1 MFRRPDKRQRH
12 PALTGTESWQMQY
25 GGHMTW
31 FIDRRLNGKNKST
44 VNRQRFLRRYKAQ
57 IKQSISEAIN
67 KRSVTDVDSGESVSI
82 PTDDISEPMFHQGR
96 GGLRHRVH
104 PGNDHFIQNDR
115 IERPQGGGG
124 GGGGSGQGQASPD
137 GEGQD
142 EFVFQI
148 SKDEYLDLLFED
160 LALPNLKKNQHRQL
174 NEYKTHR
181 AGFTANGVPANI
193 SVVRSLQ
200 NSLARRTAMTA
211 GKKRELRELEASLD
225 SVTNSEPAQLL
236 EEERLRKE
244 IAELRAKIERVPFI
258 DTFDL
263 RYKNYEKRAEPSS
276 QAVMFCLMDVSGSM
290 DQATKDMAKRFYIL
304 LYLFLSRTYKN
315 VEVVYIRHHTQA
327 KEVDEHEFFYS
338 QETGGTIVSSAL
350 KLMDEV
356 VKERYDPAQWNIYA
370 AQASDGDNWAD
381 DSPLCHEILAKKL
394 LPVVRYYSYIEITR
408 RAHQTLWREYEHLQS
423 MFDNFAMQ
431 HIRDQDDI
439 YPVFRELFH
448 KQSATS
454 NS

>member
-1 MFRRPDKRQRH
+1 
-12 PALTGTESWQMQY
+12 
-25 GGHMTW
+25 MTW

-44 VNRQRFLRRYKAQ
+44 VNRQRFLRRYKSQ

-104 PGNDHFIQNDR
+104 PGNDHFVQNDR

-124 GGGGSGQGQASPD
+124 GSGSGQGQARQD

-160 LALPNLKKNQHRQL
+160 LALPNLKQNQQRQL
-174 NEYKTHR
+174 TEYKTHR
-181 AGFTANGVPANI
+181 AGFTSNGVPANI

-211 GKKRELRELEASLD
+211 GKRRELHALEADLE
-225 SVTNSEPAQLL
+225 TIAKSEPAQLL

-263 RYKNYEKRAEPSS
+263 RYKNYEKRPDPSS

-290 DQATKDMAKRFYIL
+290 DQSTKDMAKRFYIL
-304 LYLFLSRTYKN
+304 LYKN

-356 VKERYDPAQWNIYA
+356 VKDRYNPAQWNIYA

-423 MFDNFAMQ
+423 TFDNFAMQ

-448 KQSATS
+448 KQSTTS
-454 NS
+454 NN

>member
-1 MFRRPDKRQRH
+1 M
-12 PALTGTESWQMQY
+12 GY
-25 GGHMTW
+25 
-31 FIDRRLNGKNKST
+31 FIDRRLNGKNKSM

-57 IKQSISEAIN
+57 IKQSISDAIN
-67 KRSVTDVDSGESVSI
+67 KRSVTDIESGESVSI
-82 PTDDISEPMFHQGR
+82 PIDDINEPMFHQGR

-104 PGNDHFIQNDR
+104 PGNDHFVTNDR
-115 IERPQGGGG
+115 VERPQGGGG
-124 GGGGSGQGQASPD
+124 GGSGSGQGNASQD
-137 GEGQD
+137 GEGED

-160 LALPNLKKNQHRQL
+160 LALPNLKKNQHKQL
-174 NEYKTHR
+174 TEFKTHR
-181 AGFTANGVPANI
+181 AGYTSNGVPANI

-211 GKKRELRELEASLD
+211 SKRRELRELEETL
-225 SVTNSEPAQLL
+225 SVLEHSEPAQLL
-236 EEERLRKE
+236 EEERVRKA
-244 IAELRAKIERVPFI
+244 IAELKQKIARVPFI

-263 RYKNYEKRAEPSS
+263 RYKNYERRPEPSS

-315 VEVVYIRHHTQA
+315 VDVVYIRHHTQA
-327 KEVDEHEFFYS
+327 KEVDEQEFFYS

-356 VKERYDPAQWNIYA
+356 VQERYDPAQWNIYA

-381 DSPLCHEILAKKL
+381 DSPLCHELLARKIL
-394 LPVVRYYSYIEITR
+394 PMVRYYSYIEITR
-408 RAHQTLWREYEHLQS
+408 RAHQTLWREYEDLEAN
-423 MFDNFAMQ
+423 FANFAMQ
-431 HIRDQDDI
+431 HIREPEDI

-448 KQSATS
+448 KQTID
-454 NS
+454 N

>member
-1 MFRRPDKRQRH
+1 
-12 PALTGTESWQMQY
+12 
-25 GGHMTW
+25 MTW
-31 FIDRRLNGKNKST
+31 FIDRRLNGKNKSA

-67 KRSVTDVDSGESVSI
+67 KRSVTDIQSGESVSI
-82 PTDDISEPMFHQGR
+82 PTDDINEPMFHQGR
-96 GGLRHRVH
+96 GGLRNRVH
-104 PGNDHFIQNDR
+104 PGNDHFVQNDR

-124 GGGGSGQGQASPD
+124 GGGGGQGQASAD
-137 GEGQD
+137 GEGKD

-174 NEYKTHR
+174 NEFKTHR
-181 AGFTANGVPANI
+181 AGFTSNGVPANI

-211 GKKRELRELEASLD
+211 GKRRELRALEEDLETISR
-225 SVTNSEPAQLL
+225 SEPVQLL

-263 RYKNYEKRAEPSS
+263 RYKNYEKRPEPSS

-315 VEVVYIRHHTQA
+315 VDVVYIRHHTQA

-356 VKERYDPAQWNIYA
+356 VQARYDPAQWNIYA

-381 DSPLCHEILAKKL
+381 DSPLCHELLAKKI

-408 RAHQTLWREYEHLQS
+408 RAHQTLWREYEHLQAT
-423 MFDNFAMQ
+423 FDNFAMQ
-431 HIRDQDDI
+431 HIRDQEDI

-448 KQSATS
+448 KQSSKSEA
-454 NS
+454 

>member
-1 MFRRPDKRQRH
+1 
-12 PALTGTESWQMQY
+12 
-25 GGHMTW
+25 
-31 FIDRRLNGKNKST
+31 
-44 VNRQRFLRRYKAQ
+44 
-57 IKQSISEAIN
+57 
-67 KRSVTDVDSGESVSI
+67 
-82 PTDDISEPMFHQGR
+82 
-96 GGLRHRVH
+96 
-104 PGNDHFIQNDR
+104 
-115 IERPQGGGG
+115 
-124 GGGGSGQGQASPD
+124 
-137 GEGQD
+137 
-142 EFVFQI
+142 
-148 SKDEYLDLLFED
+148 
-160 LALPNLKKNQHRQL
+160 
-174 NEYKTHR
+174 
-181 AGFTANGVPANI
+181 VPANI

-211 GKKRELRELEASLD
+211 GKRRELRELESSLK
-225 SVTNSEPAQLL
+225 VVENTEPAQLL

-244 IAELRAKIERVPFI
+244 IAELRAKIDRVPFI

-263 RYKNYEKRAEPSS
+263 RYKNYEKRPEPSS

-381 DSPLCHEILAKKL
+381 DSPLCHESWRRKFCRWCVTTAISK
-394 LPVVRYYSYIEITR
+394 LPVARIRPCGGNMNICNRCLIILPCSISVTR
-408 RAHQTLWREYEHLQS
+408 MIFIRCSGSCSTSSLLTATHNLTASEPLAVS
-423 MFDNFAMQ
+423 FDAVLLVLM
-431 HIRDQDDI
+431 
-439 YPVFRELFH
+439 
-448 KQSATS
+448 
-454 NS
+454 

>member
-1 MFRRPDKRQRH
+1 
-12 PALTGTESWQMQY
+12 
-25 GGHMTW
+25 MTW

-104 PGNDHFIQNDR
+104 PGNDHFVQNDR

-124 GGGGSGQGQASPD
+124 GSGSGQGQASQD

-181 AGFTANGVPANI
+181 AGYTANGVPANI

-211 GKKRELRELEASLD
+211 GKRRELRELESSLK
-225 SVTNSEPAQLL
+225 VVENTEPAQLL

-263 RYKNYEKRAEPSS
+263 RYKNYEKRPEPSS

-338 QETGGTIVSSAL
+338 QETGGHHRL
-350 KLMDEV
+350 
-356 VKERYDPAQWNIYA
+356 ERAEA
-370 AQASDGDNWAD
+370 DG
-381 DSPLCHEILAKKL
+381 
-394 LPVVRYYSYIEITR
+394 
-408 RAHQTLWREYEHLQS
+408 
-423 MFDNFAMQ
+423 
-431 HIRDQDDI
+431 
-439 YPVFRELFH
+439 
-448 KQSATS
+448 
-454 NS
+454 